1 MNNSVD
7 FIEKDELNK
16 IKSAVSKNA
25 FVAEINGEEIQSWAD
40 YWNAVSSSFSFPV
53 LPSYLK
59 SDYHTYYD
67 LMTDLSWIKEDS
79 IILIVAN
86 ANDFLKDDLQLKTS
100 IIKDFQEYLLPFW
113 DNEIVDTVV
122 GGKKRNFTVYFVKE
136 D

>member
-7 FIEKDELNK
+7 FIEKDELNR

-25 FVAEINGEEIQSWAD
+25 FVAEINGEEIQSWTD

-59 SDYHTYYD
+59 PDYHTYYD
-67 LMTDLSWIKEDS
+67 LMTDLSWVKEDS

-86 ANDFLKDDLQLKTS
+86 ANVFLKEDLQLKNT

-113 DNEIVDTVV
+113 DSEVVDTVV
-122 GGKKRNFTVYFVKE
+122 GGKKRNFSVYFVKE